1 MGDHVTV
8 RRRRL
13 ITGGAVGWLLA
24 ALLPSAFGASVAAAT
39 PSTVSVGDAAIYE
52 PTARTG
58 EVALEL
64 PVTVTPASA
73 TAVTV
78 DWRTVAGTASV
89 ADFVNAANT
98 ITIPAGAQGGTI
110 VLAIKADKL
119 TEAAETFTVEL
130 TRATG
135 ATLADATGSVTIRPP
150 SVGLSVGDVT
160 VLEPDAGTQTVAI
173 SATLDQAAKK
183 DVPFTWT
190 LVSGTGNVPSDAP
203 AQTGSGK
210 ITKGALGA
218 VIRVAVNGDTTDE
231 PDETLAL
238 NISSVTNAALGD
250 SAGLVTLRN
259 GDVPPPPPDPF
270 GWTPPAGS
278 IPASGTVLYIQ
289 SPTGDYIGRGQTY
302 RFTKAD
308 AVIGV
313 TTQGRSVTVNL
324 TAEARWTLEP
334 RGGRRRADGHRLL
347 ARRPSLPVLQPGAL
361 VLRRRPRVQHA
372 QRPVHR
378 RPGDATAPAACCPR

>member
-1 MGDHVTV
+1 MTV

-24 ALLPSAFGASVAAAT
+24 ALLPSAFGASVVAAT

-110 VLAIKADKL
+110 VLAIKADKV
-119 TEAAETFTVEL
+119 TEGVEAFTVEL

-173 SATLDQAAKK
+173 SATLDRGREEGRA
-183 DVPFTWT
+183 VH
-190 LVSGTGNVPSDAP
+190 LDA
-203 AQTGSGK
+203 
-210 ITKGALGA
+210 
-218 VIRVAVNGDTTDE
+218 R
-231 PDETLAL
+231 
-238 NISSVTNAALGD
+238 
-250 SAGLVTLRN
+250 LR
-259 GDVPPPPPDPF
+259 
-270 GWTPPAGS
+270 
-278 IPASGTVLYIQ
+278 
-289 SPTGDYIGRGQTY
+289 
-302 RFTKAD
+302 
-308 AVIGV
+308 
-313 TTQGRSVTVNL
+313 
-324 TAEARWTLEP
+324 
-334 RGGRRRADGHRLL
+334 DG
-347 ARRPSLPVLQPGAL
+347 
-361 VLRRRPRVQHA
+361 
-372 QRPVHR
+372 QRPVRCAGPDRQWEDHQGRAGRGHPGR
-378 RPGDATAPAACCPR
+378 RER